1 MKITYLLGLCILFLF
16 VIVCPGLSEEQ
27 GVVEEDQILQQD
39 TEEMLADEPAD
50 ESDGN
55 NEGAKGGG
63 NDVND
68 EDDDET
74 EEQNED
80 ELQSDDPKGFK
91 RGRGRSKSY
100 RTSLSST
107 RVIRPGYG
115 QRTGHPCD
123 QGSCYPGTGNLLI
136 GREARLSATS
146 TCGLENRERYCIVSH
161 LKDRKKC
168 FWCDSRPQWDGSP
181 QYSHK
186 IDNIVYRSDPRT
198 RRRSWWQSENG
209 KEDSSVRL
217 DLEAEFHFTHLIITF
232 RTFRPSAMLIERSF
246 DFGKTWK
253 VYRYFAYD
261 CNEAFPGIP
270 TGPPSAINDVVCESR
285 YSAVEPSTEGEVIFR
300 VLAPNIEIENP
311 YSEDVQNLL
320 KITNLRVNFTKLHT
334 LGDQL
339 LDNRREIK
347 EKYYYAIYEM
357 VVRGSCSCYGHASR
371 CLPLPG
377 VEDRPD
383 MVHGRCECTHNTK
396 GLNCEECEDFY
407 NDLPWRP
414 AIEKESNACKK
425 CNCNNHA
432 TRCHFDPDVYESSG
446 RISGGVCDDCAHNT
460 YGRNC
465 EQCIP
470 YYYQDPARDI
480 RDADI
485 CQPCNC
491 DTRGSIDDAICD
503 SHTDVPAGLLAG
515 RCHCKTNVDGLKCD
529 HCKAGYWNFTADNP
543 EGCQACTCH
552 LLGTLNNAGCNVL
565 TGECSCKRFV
575 TGRDCNQ
582 CLPQHY
588 GLSEH
593 PDGCQP
599 CSCDRGGSLD
609 NNCDVL
615 SGQCKCRP
623 HVTGRRCDTPEEGYY
638 VASLNYLTYEA
649 ELARGSENCQVVMRE
664 PYRDG
669 RDTTW
674 TGLGFMRVFEGSYLE
689 FEIEN
694 IETSMEYDLV
704 IRYEPQFQG
713 VWENVMVTIE
723 RPEPIDPTGSCGN
736 TRPTDDQMVV
746 NLPGNNRH
754 VTLFPP
760 VCLEAGKRYKV
771 RIDFRRS
778 NANTDSPSAS
788 ILVDSIMLIPKA
800 ERLPFYSGSSELDDL
815 RYEFERYRCSEGF
828 YDGQKVENIPEICR
842 KNHFGSIGFYVYG
855 QAFACQ
861 CDGTGS
867 YSSIC
872 SSMGGQCD
880 CKPNVVGRR
889 CDRCAPGT
897 FGFGPEGCK
906 PCDCSPV
913 GALDNFC
920 DQQTGQCKC
929 RPNTYGRQC
938 NECQPGFWNFPNC
951 QRCECNGHADTCDSY
966 SGICHECRDN
976 TTGPNCALC
985 IEGFYGDPRLEVGI
999 ACRPCPCP
1007 GTVDSGH
1014 SFADRCTLDPRTKDV
1029 ICECADG
1036 YAGSRCD
1043 VCADNYFGNPE
1054 VPGGQ
1059 CESCDCS
1066 NNIDISRP
1074 GNCDARS
1081 GECIQCLFNTF
1092 GFNCERCRP
1101 GYYGDA
1107 LNQQCRECVC
1117 NILGT
1122 NQTIEF
1128 CDHETGQCPC
1138 LPNVLGLECDRCAAN
1153 HWKIASGMG
1162 CEPCACDPVG
1172 SFSEQC
1178 NEFDGQC
1185 QCRPGFGGRQCNQCQ
1200 TNFFGNPRVECL
1212 PCNCNPEGSETLQC
1226 NHETGHCEC
1235 REGIGGV
1242 KCDECARGFTGR
1254 APYCQT
1260 CGECFDNWDLIL
1272 NDLRERTEALIAAA
1286 GQIKQ
1291 TGATGAYSHEFE
1303 SMEEKIADVQNI
1315 LLTANLTSQNLAS
1328 LSSLISELTD
1338 NLTVAASEL
1347 QDLEHGVD
1355 NTTQRISLA
1364 TNALADLRLQA
1375 EELKNQA
1382 GDLKEKA
1389 TKLQEANV
1397 EGALNLTRVAGERSR
1412 VAQEKVELTQVIVGE
1427 SRRSRRRTEN
1437 LLLHALD
1444 RFNRTQIKNAEDLA
1458 EMTDMLDEMYRGI
1471 PDLNEQVCDRR
1482 GDPCDTYCGGAG
1494 CGKCGGLSCNN
1505 GLVNTAELALK
1516 FADDAKEM
1524 LKKKEASVDEL
1535 LRGISGAK
1543 RQSDVASDL
1552 AQMAYDLAFSSRNL
1566 TDSYKARITKL
1577 LEEIEEYFSTPGAKP
1592 QEIRDL
1598 AEEVLSIVISLEPE
1612 QITDLAEKIT
1622 LAIETLTNINAII
1635 DATRNDLDLAIQLK
1649 ERADR
1654 AKIKAEG
1661 TLGVAERVVE
1671 ALTEA
1676 SAAQDAA
1683 EQAIVQ
1689 ASDDIE
1695 ATQTHLTQIA
1705 SETSVAQAKANSSL
1719 REVQD
1724 LERRVESVKLQY
1736 IINQQHLEDTTAAVN
1751 QADLKAQRAANDA
1764 KQLEDKYL
1772 IVEEKLQIKFQA
1784 AEEARRR
1791 AEELRKR
1798 ANKLASEA
1806 QVKLSMLKEMEVIF
1820 VKNEVIL
1827 EDYEE
1832 EIRRMEVSME
1842 EYHEYI
1848 SRKTE
1853 FYATCQSGRR

>member
-1 MKITYLLGLCILFLF
+1 M
-16 VIVCPGLSEEQ
+16 
-27 GVVEEDQILQQD
+27 
-39 TEEMLADEPAD
+39 
-50 ESDGN
+50 
-55 NEGAKGGG
+55 
-63 NDVND
+63 
-68 EDDDET
+68 
-74 EEQNED
+74 
-80 ELQSDDPKGFK
+80 
-91 RGRGRSKSY
+91 
-100 RTSLSST
+100 
-107 RVIRPGYG
+107 
-115 QRTGHPCD
+115 
-123 QGSCYPGTGNLLI
+123 
-136 GREARLSATS
+136 
-146 TCGLENRERYCIVSH
+146 
-161 LKDRKKC
+161 
-168 FWCDSRPQWDGSP
+168 
-181 QYSHK
+181 
-186 IDNIVYRSDPRT
+186 
-198 RRRSWWQSENG
+198 
-209 KEDSSVRL
+209 
-217 DLEAEFHFTHLIITF
+217 
-232 RTFRPSAMLIERSF
+232 
-246 DFGKTWK
+246 
-253 VYRYFAYD
+253 
-261 CNEAFPGIP
+261 
-270 TGPPSAINDVVCESR
+270 
-285 YSAVEPSTEGEVIFR
+285 
-300 VLAPNIEIENP
+300 
-311 YSEDVQNLL
+311 
-320 KITNLRVNFTKLHT
+320 
-334 LGDQL
+334 
-339 LDNRREIK
+339 
-347 EKYYYAIYEM
+347 
-357 VVRGSCSCYGHASR
+357 
-371 CLPLPG
+371 
-377 VEDRPD
+377 
-383 MVHGRCECTHNTK
+383 
-396 GLNCEECEDFY
+396 
-407 NDLPWRP
+407 
-414 AIEKESNACKK
+414 
-425 CNCNNHA
+425 
-432 TRCHFDPDVYESSG
+432 
-446 RISGGVCDDCAHNT
+446 
-460 YGRNC
+460 
-465 EQCIP
+465 
-470 YYYQDPARDI
+470 
-480 RDADI
+480 
-485 CQPCNC
+485 
-491 DTRGSIDDAICD
+491 
-503 SHTDVPAGLLAG
+503 
-515 RCHCKTNVDGLKCD
+515 
-529 HCKAGYWNFTADNP
+529 
-543 EGCQACTCH
+543 
-552 LLGTLNNAGCNVL
+552 
-565 TGECSCKRFV
+565 
-575 TGRDCNQ
+575 
-582 CLPQHY
+582 
-588 GLSEH
+588 
-593 PDGCQP
+593 
-599 CSCDRGGSLD
+599 
-609 NNCDVL
+609 
-615 SGQCKCRP
+615 
-623 HVTGRRCDTPEEGYY
+623 
-638 VASLNYLTYEA
+638 
-649 ELARGSENCQVVMRE
+649 
-664 PYRDG
+664 
-669 RDTTW
+669 
-674 TGLGFMRVFEGSYLE
+674 
-689 FEIEN
+689 
-694 IETSMEYDLV
+694 
-704 IRYEPQFQG
+704 
-713 VWENVMVTIE
+713 
-723 RPEPIDPTGSCGN
+723 
-736 TRPTDDQMVV
+736 
-746 NLPGNNRH
+746 
-754 VTLFPP
+754 
-760 VCLEAGKRYKV
+760 
-771 RIDFRRS
+771 
-778 NANTDSPSAS
+778 
-788 ILVDSIMLIPKA
+788 
-800 ERLPFYSGSSELDDL
+800 
-815 RYEFERYRCSEGF
+815 
-828 YDGQKVENIPEICR
+828 
-842 KNHFGSIGFYVYG
+842 
-855 QAFACQ
+855 
-861 CDGTGS
+861 
-867 YSSIC
+867 
-872 SSMGGQCD
+872 
-880 CKPNVVGRR
+880 
-889 CDRCAPGT
+889 
-897 FGFGPEGCK
+897 
-906 PCDCSPV
+906 
-913 GALDNFC
+913 
-920 DQQTGQCKC
+920 
-929 RPNTYGRQC
+929 
-938 NECQPGFWNFPNC
+938 
-951 QRCECNGHADTCDSY
+951 
-966 SGICHECRDN
+966 
-976 TTGPNCALC
+976 
-985 IEGFYGDPRLEVGI
+985 
-999 ACRPCPCP
+999 
-1007 GTVDSGH
+1007 
-1014 SFADRCTLDPRTKDV
+1014 
-1029 ICECADG
+1029 
-1036 YAGSRCD
+1036 
-1043 VCADNYFGNPE
+1043 
-1054 VPGGQ
+1054 
-1059 CESCDCS
+1059 
-1066 NNIDISRP
+1066 
-1074 GNCDARS
+1074 
-1081 GECIQCLFNTF
+1081 
-1092 GFNCERCRP
+1092 
-1101 GYYGDA
+1101 
-1107 LNQQCRECVC
+1107 
-1117 NILGT
+1117 
-1122 NQTIEF
+1122 
-1128 CDHETGQCPC
+1128 
-1138 LPNVLGLECDRCAAN
+1138 
-1153 HWKIASGMG
+1153 
-1162 CEPCACDPVG
+1162 
-1172 SFSEQC
+1172 
-1178 NEFDGQC
+1178 
-1185 QCRPGFGGRQCNQCQ
+1185 
-1200 TNFFGNPRVECL
+1200 
-1212 PCNCNPEGSETLQC
+1212 
-1226 NHETGHCEC
+1226 
-1235 REGIGGV
+1235 
-1242 KCDECARGFTGR
+1242 
-1254 APYCQT
+1254 
-1260 CGECFDNWDLIL
+1260 